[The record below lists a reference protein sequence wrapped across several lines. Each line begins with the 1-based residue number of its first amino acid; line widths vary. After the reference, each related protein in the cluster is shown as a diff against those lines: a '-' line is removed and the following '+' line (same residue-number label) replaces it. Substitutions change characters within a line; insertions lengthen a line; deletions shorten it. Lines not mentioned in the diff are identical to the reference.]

1 MTTVG
6 RLSEKYPR
14 GSTFL
19 EAFTR
24 TLCVDAIAER
34 YDPATDSDPRLDVSK
49 TSIERIVATPTYS
62 DDLDYWKDGDIDVRR
77 LLTHARQN
85 LIDKSFFETTD
96 GCIGLTSRNAQIGDD
111 IWVVLGCDSPI
122 TARLMKSAEYRLVSP
137 CYLHGVMNSETF
149 LGPEPDG
156 FKLLKTWDDE
166 LRLWVVRSLEIQTG
180 EKFKLDR
187 RLINL
192 GLKDLSDEEET
203 IQGPGRRLDIDQTN
217 LRTSGVRVQKIT
229 FR

>member
-1 MTTVG
+1 
-6 RLSEKYPR
+6 
-14 GSTFL
+14 
-19 EAFTR
+19 
-24 TLCVDAIAER
+24 
-34 YDPATDSDPRLDVSK
+34 
-49 TSIERIVATPTYS
+49 
-62 DDLDYWKDGDIDVRR
+62 
-77 LLTHARQN
+77 
-85 LIDKSFFETTD
+85 
-96 GCIGLTSRNAQIGDD
+96 
-111 IWVVLGCDSPI
+111 
-122 TARLMKSAEYRLVSP
+122 
-137 CYLHGVMNSETF
+137 MNSETF

-166 LRLWVVRSLEIQTG
+166 LRVWVVGSLEIQTG